1 MSEPAIRVERLVKRY
16 GDRLAVN
23 ELSLTVEPGELL
35 AMLGPNGAGKTTTVE
50 TLEGYRR
57 ADSGEVR
64 VLGLDPIH
72 DAGRLKPRIG
82 IMLQQGGLY
91 PSAAPR
97 ETLRLYARFF
107 QNPRNP
113 DALLQQVGLES
124 AARTRYRRL
133 SGGQRQRLSLAL
145 ALVGRPELLFLD
157 EPTAALDPQARHA
170 TWELIREQ
178 RRQGV
183 TIVLTTH
190 FMDEAEQLADRVA
203 IVDHGRLVA
212 LDTPR
217 ALIDSTAAARAGPA
231 DATSALRFST
241 APGLDRAQL
250 SALLDGAEVSERP
263 PGHYLA
269 RTSPTPRQLARL
281 AGWLADRDL
290 LLTELTTGYG
300 TLEAA
305 FLALTGRELRE

>member
-16 GDRLAVN
+16 GDLAAVN
-23 ELSLTVEPGELL
+23 ELSLAVRRGELL
-35 AMLGPNGAGKTTTVE
+35 AILGPNGAGKTTTVE
-50 TLEGYRR
+50 IMEGYRR
-57 ADSGEVR
+57 PDAGEVS
-64 VLGLDPIH
+64 VLGLDPIR
-72 DAGRLKPRIG
+72 DAARLKPRIG

-91 PSAAPR
+91 PSAGPC

-107 QNPRNP
+107 QNPRDP
-113 DALLQQVGLES
+113 DALLQQVGLET

-145 ALVGRPELLFLD
+145 ARVGRPELLFLD
-157 EPTAALDPQARHA
+157 EPTAAMDPQARHA
-170 TWELIREQ
+170 TWALIREQ

-183 TIVLTTH
+183 TTVLTTH

-217 ALIDSTAAARAGPA
+217 ALVEGTPVTAIA
-231 DATSALRFST
+231 SSVLRFTT
-241 APGLDRAQL
+241 APRLDRAQL
-250 SALLDGAEVSERP
+250 SALLDGAEVSEDA
-263 PGHYLA
+263 PGHYLVL
-269 RTSPTPRQLARL
+269 TIPTPRQIARL
-281 AGWLADRDL
+281 ANWLAERDL
-290 LLTELTTGYG
+290 LLADLSAGHG

-305 FLALTGRELRE
+305 FLALTGQELRD